1 MRILK
6 PYLSTLRLRA
16 LLELQYRGAAI
27 GGLFCQGFFGLIYVF
42 LYTALYQSGGEQST
56 TLSQTITYVW
66 LQQAFFRLICGSDG
80 ALTSDIMSGN
90 VVYSLCRPVDLYS
103 YWFAR
108 DVAYRVIGSVMRATP
123 MLILALVLPAPI
135 GLSLPSSPAA
145 LAAFLCSLL
154 LGMLVQTAIFSL
166 MFAGTLITLDNR
178 GITNVLS
185 MFNLFAVGNVLP
197 LTLFPDSWQRF
208 IISSPFAQSLDVPIR
223 YYTGQ
228 LMVSDL
234 PGTIAMQLIWLIVLV
249 AAGWSLWRYALN
261 RMVIQGG

>member
-1 MRILK
+1 
-6 PYLSTLRLRA
+6 
-16 LLELQYRGAAI
+16 
-27 GGLFCQGFFGLIYVF
+27 
-42 LYTALYQSGGEQST
+42 
-56 TLSQTITYVW
+56 
-66 LQQAFFRLICGSDG
+66 
-80 ALTSDIMSGN
+80 
-90 VVYSLCRPVDLYS
+90 
-103 YWFAR
+103 
-108 DVAYRVIGSVMRATP
+108 